1 MAAVWGME
9 KFHYF
14 LFGRHFVLQTDQK
27 PLVSILKK
35 HMTDVTPRMQR
46 LCIRTW
52 NYTFTPQYLKG
63 KDNVISDALSRVNP
77 LKIDDCD
84 IEKEILAVN
93 IVSSSTL
100 QQAEIEEL
108 QKATSED
115 TELQCLKAVI
125 STGWPSSR
133 SSCSDVLKNYWN
145 YRDELWIE
153 DGILMKNHK
162 IVIPNVLKGK
172 YLEKVH
178 AGHQGINSCLQRARE
193 YIFWNGYTNDI
204 KETVEKCGL
213 CQENASS
220 TGIQYRYVSDIPPH
234 PWHTLGS
241 DLFYF
246 RRQDFLVLV
255 DYFSKFPVVRKLP
268 NSTTEA
274 VKKELHAI
282 FLEFGIPFVFRSDN
296 GPCYASEDFKA
307 FLQECR
313 VVHYTS
319 SPHYPQSNGLAEATV
334 KLSKR
339 LIEKAVLQGKP
350 WNALLLQHRITPLSS
365 DIPSPA
371 EILFGRKLRTELS
384 ILPSQL
390 LNPRIMQQRECIAK
404 KEGRMFKEN
413 AQNASNELP
422 LEIGQNVYHQDPHTK
437 KWHPGVIENTCKEP
451 HSFLVR
457 SSNGAVYRRNRNFLK
472 SRQTEG
478 FVQSSQN
485 PAVKPFQPPE
495 QQSPSNTM
503 VNPVPQAPQA
513 VPR

>member
-1 MAAVWGME
+1 M
-9 KFHYF
+9 
-14 LFGRHFVLQTDQK
+14 
-27 PLVSILKK
+27 
-35 HMTDVTPRMQR
+35 
-46 LCIRTW
+46 
-52 NYTFTPQYLKG
+52 
-63 KDNVISDALSRVNP
+63 
-77 LKIDDCD
+77 
-84 IEKEILAVN
+84 
-93 IVSSSTL
+93 
-100 QQAEIEEL
+100 
-108 QKATSED
+108 
-115 TELQCLKAVI
+115 
-125 STGWPSSR
+125 
-133 SSCSDVLKNYWN
+133 
-145 YRDELWIE
+145 
-153 DGILMKNHK
+153 
-162 IVIPNVLKGK
+162 
-172 YLEKVH
+172 
-178 AGHQGINSCLQRARE
+178 
-193 YIFWNGYTNDI
+193 
-204 KETVEKCGL
+204 
-213 CQENASS
+213 
-220 TGIQYRYVSDIPPH
+220 SDIPPH

-241 DLFYF
+241 DLFYYK
-246 RRQDFLVLV
+246 RQDFLVLV

-282 FLEFGIPFVFRSDN
+282 FLEFGIPFVLRSDN

-404 KEGRMFKEN
+404 KEGRFFKEN

-451 HSFLVR
+451 HSFLSR

-478 FVQSSQN
+478 FRAEVLKIQLSNPSSHQN
-485 PAVKPFQPPE
+485 
-495 QQSPSNTM
+495 SNYPSNTM
-503 VNPVPQAPQA
+503 GNTVPQASQVQA
-513 VPR
+513 AVQDTPPSNAAKTPSLIHKTPARSSPARRISNRTTKGCAPERLSYGK

>member
-1 MAAVWGME
+1 MDRKWHSHEESKVIIPAV
-9 KFHYF
+9 
-14 LFGRHFVLQTDQK
+14 LR
-27 PLVSILKK
+27 
-35 HMTDVTPRMQR
+35 R
-46 LCIRTW
+46 
-52 NYTFTPQYLKG
+52 
-63 KDNVISDALSRVNP
+63 
-77 LKIDDCD
+77 
-84 IEKEILAVN
+84 
-93 IVSSSTL
+93 
-100 QQAEIEEL
+100 
-108 QKATSED
+108 
-115 TELQCLKAVI
+115 
-125 STGWPSSR
+125 
-133 SSCSDVLKNYWN
+133 
-145 YRDELWIE
+145 
-153 DGILMKNHK
+153 
-162 IVIPNVLKGK
+162 K

-246 RRQDFLVLV
+246 KRQDFLVLV

-404 KEGRMFKEN
+404 KEGRLFQN
-413 AQNASNELP
+413 AQNACSNELP
-422 LEIGQNVYHQDPHTK
+422 LEVGQNVYHQDPHTK
-437 KWHPGVIENTCKEP
+437 KWHSGVIENTCKEP

-495 QQSPSNTM
+495 QQYPSNTM
-503 VNPVPQAPQA
+503 GNTVPQASQVQAA
-513 VPR
+513 VPDTPPSNAAKTPSLIPKTPARSSPARRISSRTTKGCAPERLSYGK

>member
-1 MAAVWGME
+1 M
-9 KFHYF
+9 
-14 LFGRHFVLQTDQK
+14 
-27 PLVSILKK
+27 
-35 HMTDVTPRMQR
+35 
-46 LCIRTW
+46 
-52 NYTFTPQYLKG
+52 
-63 KDNVISDALSRVNP
+63 
-77 LKIDDCD
+77 
-84 IEKEILAVN
+84 
-93 IVSSSTL
+93 
-100 QQAEIEEL
+100 
-108 QKATSED
+108 
-115 TELQCLKAVI
+115 
-125 STGWPSSR
+125 
-133 SSCSDVLKNYWN
+133 
-145 YRDELWIE
+145 
-153 DGILMKNHK
+153 
-162 IVIPNVLKGK
+162 
-172 YLEKVH
+172 
-178 AGHQGINSCLQRARE
+178 
-193 YIFWNGYTNDI
+193 
-204 KETVEKCGL
+204 
-213 CQENASS
+213 
-220 TGIQYRYVSDIPPH
+220 
-234 PWHTLGS
+234 
-241 DLFYF
+241 
-246 RRQDFLVLV
+246 
-255 DYFSKFPVVRKLP
+255 
-268 NSTTEA
+268 
-274 VKKELHAI
+274 
-282 FLEFGIPFVFRSDN
+282 FRSDN

-422 LEIGQNVYHQDPHTK
+422 LEVGQNVYHQDPHTK

-451 HSFLVR
+451 HSFLVK

-472 SRQTEG
+472 SRQTEE

-495 QQSPSNTM
+495 QQSPSNNM
-503 VNPVPQAPQA
+503 VNPVPQASPA
-513 VPR
+513 VPGHTPFECS